1 MTAPPDPAERLTA
14 IESTVAHLQ
23 HDFDQLHQVA
33 LELQADIVQIRML
46 LQKFSVRMERLAEA
60 PEVRSP
66 EMERPPHY

>member
-1 MTAPPDPAERLTA
+1 MSDDPVLNDRLTA

-33 LELQADIVQIRML
+33 LALQADMRL
-46 LQKFSVRMERLAEA
+46 LQLTLQKLGTRLERMTEE

-66 EMERPPHY
+66 EDERPPHY